1 MGVTK
6 TEPEDGAILDK
17 APEAV
22 QVWYTQEPDAAV
34 SKVSMSG
41 PNGEVALFVHPGK
54 DKSLMGMVQDK
65 DLADG
70 EYVVKWQT
78 SGDDGHIQKGEYKSN
93 NKVLGSLSRSS
104 RMSAVIS
111 AMPPIIVRSSSQKAG
126 VGS

>member
-1 MGVTK
+1 MKLAIRSLCTAVLFIAAASVTLAHMGVTK

-78 SGDDGHIQKGEYKSN
+78 SGDGGHIQKGEYKFTL
-93 NKVLGSLSRSS
+93 KSS
-104 RMSAVIS
+104 H
-111 AMPPIIVRSSSQKAG
+111 
-126 VGS
+126 